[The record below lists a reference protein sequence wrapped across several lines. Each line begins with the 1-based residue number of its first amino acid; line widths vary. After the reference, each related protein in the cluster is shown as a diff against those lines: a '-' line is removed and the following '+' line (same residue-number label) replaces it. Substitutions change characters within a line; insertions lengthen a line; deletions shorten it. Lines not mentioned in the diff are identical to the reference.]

1 MYFQNQLIRAS
12 STPATSAAQ
21 NEILPKSSKKQTKD
35 EVQLRRDGALNQFI
49 DELSSNIH
57 SRRYSEAPTSPP
69 SEASVEPSDSVKSVI
84 EKAEQPVVTEQQP
97 TNEDREHKAS
107 KSDLSQPS
115 HFVTVIEVKEPTA
128 APTATST
135 FKSVRGGYENVI
147 IENNKRNSSDNDKM
161 VQNSFT
167 HFNNLK
173 LTNDESTKLIRPT
186 APPISQDIRD
196 MKKKIPPR

>member
-1 MYFQNQLIRAS
+1 MIRAAS
-12 STPATSAAQ
+12 SPANTSTQ
-21 NEILPKSSKKQTKD
+21 IELLTKSSKKQLKD

-49 DELSSNIH
+49 DELSSNIQ

-69 SEASVEPSDSVKSVI
+69 PEANVESSDSVKSVI
-84 EKAEQPVVTEQQP
+84 EKADQTVASEQQP
-97 TNEDREHKAS
+97 ASEDREHKSS
-107 KSDLSQPS
+107 KNDLSQPS
-115 HFVTVIEVKEPTA
+115 HFVTVIEVKEPPS

-135 FKSVRGGYENVI
+135 FKTVRGGYENVI
-147 IENNKRNSSDNDKM
+147 IENNKRNSSENEKT

-173 LTNDESTKLIRPT
+173 LSSDESIKPIKPT